1 MPTARA
7 QPAQPPPDT
16 TPAGWLAAPI
26 GTCVKTKYISDFTE
40 RELLENVPLL
50 LRDLTRRITKDNRPY
65 ALCTFSDNSGQING
79 VFWDIPAHIDA
90 WLRPGL
96 VLLVSGQVNNYRES
110 LQISVSDVNQWLSPD
125 MSHFLPTSTR
135 PGSEMVAE
143 LRQTIAGLAEP
154 WQELVAHIL
163 LDADF
168 LPRFASAPAARAMHH
183 ACIGG
188 LLEHTLSMAQ
198 IARYLAGHY
207 DYVNL
212 DLLLA
217 GTLLHDAG
225 KALEYDVADGFSF
238 SDDGRLVGHIVR
250 AVAMVEKAAAE
261 LGTIPAGELRP
272 LVHLI
277 ASHHGTL
284 EWGSPVVPKTL
295 EAILLHQIDLLDSRI
310 QGFFD
315 HWQNDNGDGL
325 WSVKSSYM
333 FNTELRRPAGLHN
346 SPDADSGE

>member
-1 MPTARA
+1 M
-7 QPAQPPPDT
+7 
-16 TPAGWLAAPI
+16 
-26 GTCVKTKYISDFTE
+26 KTKYISDFTE

-50 LRDLTRRITKDNRPY
+50 LRDLTRRTTKDNRPY

-96 VLLVSGQVNNYRES
+96 VLLVSGQVNNYREA
-110 LQISVSDVNQWLSPD
+110 LQISVSDVNQWLVPD
-125 MSHFLPTSTR
+125 MSYFLPASAR
-135 PGSEMVAE
+135 PGNEMIAE

-163 LDADF
+163 LADDF
-168 LPRFASAPAARAMHH
+168 LPRFASAPAARTMHH

-225 KALEYDVADGFSF
+225 KALEYAVADGFSF

-261 LGTIPAGELRP
+261 LNTIPAGELRQ

-284 EWGSPVVPKTL
+284 EWGSPVLPKTL

-310 QGFFD
+310 QGFYD

-333 FNTELRRPAGLHN
+333 FNTELRRPAGLHT
-346 SPDADSGE
+346 SPDADSSE